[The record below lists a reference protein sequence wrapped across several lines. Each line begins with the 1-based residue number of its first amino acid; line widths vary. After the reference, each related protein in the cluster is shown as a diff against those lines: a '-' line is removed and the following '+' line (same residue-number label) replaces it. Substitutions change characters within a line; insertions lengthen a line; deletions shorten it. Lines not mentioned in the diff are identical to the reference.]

1 MMEIDQLQQQNQI
14 QEGAIT
20 QKITLIRKDQEEE
33 ISSLK
38 REHLKTVYDLEQK
51 FLQLIKDRDF
61 AVQGREALRNEL
73 QRITAESQM
82 KDCRISNL
90 NEIIGSKEA
99 LIEKQADDCRELNQR
114 IDALYFEK
122 QKYMAKVETILTEQK
137 ELRKKDQTM
146 FS

>member
-38 REHLKTVYDLEQK
+38 REHLKTVHDLEQK

-61 AVQGREALRNEL
+61 AVQAREALRNEL

>member
-1 MMEIDQLQQQNQI
+1 MMEIDQLQQQNLI

-99 LIEKQADDCRELNQR
+99 LIEKQADDCRELNKR

-137 ELRKKDQTM
+137 ELRKKDLTM

>member
-1 MMEIDQLQQQNQI
+1 MMEIDQLQQQNYI